1 MYYIKI
7 IKNSMLIFSLFMVS
21 CRKEYYCEC
30 TDQVGNVVYVANLK
44 AINTAKALVI
54 CKKKKSNG
62 NGNNDVCSIK

>member
-1 MYYIKI
+1 
-7 IKNSMLIFSLFMVS
+7 MVS